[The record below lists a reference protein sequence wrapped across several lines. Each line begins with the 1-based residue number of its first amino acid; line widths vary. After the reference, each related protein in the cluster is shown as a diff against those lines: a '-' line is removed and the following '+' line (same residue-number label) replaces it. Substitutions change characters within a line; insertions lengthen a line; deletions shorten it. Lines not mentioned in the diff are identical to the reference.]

1 MARRSEE
8 PKRFTLRMQKKL
20 AVLFLFILLAF
31 ITLSVRLYAITRDDG
46 AKYKRQVL
54 SQRGYDSKT
63 IPFRSGDIL
72 DRKELKLATSDKVYN
87 VILDAKI
94 IMEKEEKK
102 PGTCLE
108 PTISALSDCFGIDGK
123 EVREYIAGNPSSS
136 YKILKKVVSF
146 EDKTRFLEMQKGD
159 GTTATG
165 ISGVWFEDSY
175 IRTYPYGSL
184 AADVIGFARQDNVG
198 MNGLEEYY
206 NNTLNGS
213 NGREY
218 GFLNNDSNYE
228 RTLKPAI
235 DGKTL
240 VMSIDMNLQTIVEK
254 HIGAFNKK
262 HAGEFREG
270 EDGSVNTGVVLM
282 DPDNGEVL
290 AMASAPG
297 FDLNDP
303 WNVEKVMTEG
313 EAATASE
320 EDKQNAL
327 YDLWKNFCV
336 SYAFEPGS
344 TMKPFTI
351 AAGLESGKLLGN
363 EAYDCQGL
371 LEIGGWKI
379 RCNNK
384 MGHKLQTLSD
394 AVANSCNVALMRV
407 GEKIGKSTFMDY
419 MFEFGFGLKTGIDL
433 TGEPNT
439 STLIFK
445 EETMTPTDLAIGSF
459 GQGFNVT
466 MIEMITSFCSLINGG
481 YFYEPHVVTKVIN
494 SDKVT
499 LQDIEPRVL
508 KQTVSA
514 ETSRKIVEYLD
525 NAVANGTGK
534 NARPAGYTMG
544 GKTGTAE
551 RYPRDKTNYVVSFI
565 GYAPAS
571 TPEIAIYVVVDRPN
585 VSKQDSASYAVEI
598 TKNILTEALPYLN
611 IPVTETI
618 SQEEMEEL
626 SAFESTFSTSVMGIL
641 EDKVE
646 EEEEEGQESQEEAEE
661 EEEEEEETDNIQY
674 DPETGYALDPET
686 GEFLDPETGESIENT
701 SDLGGAGSPV
711 PQQEENPEEGTGV
724 PW

>member
-1 MARRSEE
+1 
-8 PKRFTLRMQKKL
+8 
-20 AVLFLFILLAF
+20 
-31 ITLSVRLYAITRDDG
+31 
-46 AKYKRQVL
+46 
-54 SQRGYDSKT
+54 
-63 IPFRSGDIL
+63 
-72 DRKELKLATSDKVYN
+72 
-87 VILDAKI
+87 
-94 IMEKEEKK
+94 
-102 PGTCLE
+102 
-108 PTISALSDCFGIDGK
+108 
-123 EVREYIAGNPSSS
+123 
-136 YKILKKVVSF
+136 
-146 EDKTRFLEMQKGD
+146 
-159 GTTATG
+159 
-165 ISGVWFEDSY
+165 
-175 IRTYPYGSL
+175 
-184 AADVIGFARQDNVG
+184 
-198 MNGLEEYY
+198 
-206 NNTLNGS
+206 
-213 NGREY
+213 
-218 GFLNNDSNYE
+218 
-228 RTLKPAI
+228 
-235 DGKTL
+235 
-240 VMSIDMNLQTIVEK
+240 
-254 HIGAFNKK
+254 
-262 HAGEFREG
+262 
-270 EDGSVNTGVVLM
+270 
-282 DPDNGEVL
+282 
-290 AMASAPG
+290 
-297 FDLNDP
+297 
-303 WNVEKVMTEG
+303 
-313 EAATASE
+313 
-320 EDKQNAL
+320 
-327 YDLWKNFCV
+327 
-336 SYAFEPGS
+336 
-344 TMKPFTI
+344 
-351 AAGLESGKLLGN
+351 
-363 EAYDCQGL
+363 
-371 LEIGGWKI
+371 
-379 RCNNK
+379 
-384 MGHKLQTLSD
+384 
-394 AVANSCNVALMRV
+394 
-407 GEKIGKSTFMDY
+407 
-419 MFEFGFGLKTGIDL
+419 
-433 TGEPNT
+433 
-439 STLIFK
+439 
-445 EETMTPTDLAIGSF
+445 MTPTDLAIGSF